1 MKTLNQTMLILT
13 ILIVGITTSFASE
26 NAVTD
31 KVNQYLNAVKAKE
44 ASTLDDFVNSEANF
58 IVINNILGKKELLSE
73 NDYLKDVKTGKIGL
87 WVASSEIKFVDLKD
101 KLAVA
106 YIESENKKLIRK
118 EYLTLVLEDG
128 NWEIVNSV
136 SSLSKK

>member
-1 MKTLNQTMLILT
+1 MRKLNQGILILS
-13 ILIVGITTSFASE
+13 ILFLAFTSMFASE

-31 KVNQYLNAVKAKE
+31 KVNQYLDAVKAKE
-44 ASTLDDFVNSEANF
+44 ASTLEDFVNSEANF
-58 IVINNILGKKELLSE
+58 IVINNILGKKELLSDD
-73 NDYLKDVKTGKIGL
+73 DYLKEVKAGKIGL
-87 WVASSEIKFVDLKD
+87 WVTSSEVKFVDLKD

-106 YIESENKKLIRK
+106 YIESENTKLIRK